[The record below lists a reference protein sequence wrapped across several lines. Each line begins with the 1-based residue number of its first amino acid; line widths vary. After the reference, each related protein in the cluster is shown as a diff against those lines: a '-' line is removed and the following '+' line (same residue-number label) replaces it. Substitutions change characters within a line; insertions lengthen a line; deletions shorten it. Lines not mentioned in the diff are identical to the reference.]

1 MNKEDSEDGALSSPI
16 RTTFSDHLA
25 VIDLTCPDGNHLL
38 VCAKFATKLLPD
50 DKENKSK
57 QPLDTYLQFKGRG
70 RYKLAKCVS
79 VVGTSY
85 PFTDLS
91 P

>member
-1 MNKEDSEDGALSSPI
+1 VNKEDSEDGTLSSRI
-16 RTTFSDHLA
+16 RTTFFDHLA
-25 VIDLTCPDGNHLL
+25 VIDLTCPDGNHLP
-38 VCAKFATKLLPD
+38 VYVKFATKLLLD
-50 DKENKSK
+50 DKENKGK

-79 VVGTSY
+79 VAGTSY
-85 PFTDLS
+85 PSTDLS